1 MRDSTTKNRKVFMKP
16 EHVEKLYKSGW
27 HAMIAMVGLYEYK
40 THKSLLSK
48 ILAIGLIAFHTDA
61 AVCDYLG
68 IPTTPQRS
76 IKRMLDKRTGI

>member
-1 MRDSTTKNRKVFMKP
+1 MKP
-16 EHVEKLYKSGW
+16 EHVEKLYKGGW

-61 AVCDYLG
+61 AVCDCLG
-68 IPTTPQRS
+68 ISTTPQRVL
-76 IKRMLDKRTGI
+76 KDLLDKRTGI